1 MSQSRVAILGLGIM
15 GSGMAG
21 RVLGGGFPLV
31 VYNRNSAKTA
41 PLVSKGAKMAAT
53 PKEAASQADI
63 VISVVSDDEASRGI
77 WLGENGALAGAAP
90 GSILIESSTLT
101 VGWIQQ
107 LAQSA
112 AQKKCEFLDAPV
124 TGSKPHAANGELF
137 FLIGGSAAAVEK
149 AKPILEVMSRGMLH
163 LGANGSGARMKL
175 INNFVCG
182 VQAAA
187 LAEAASLIQKGGLD
201 VTKAFSV
208 LTNGAPGSPLVKTLS
223 ERVASG
229 STDVNF
235 ELRLMAKDLGYA
247 MDEASR
253 NHMTL
258 ETAAAA
264 RGIFGRA
271 IDKGFGDKDMSA
283 VITATRAAGAH

>member
-1 MSQSRVAILGLGIM
+1 MSQPRVAILGLGIM

-31 VYNRNSAKTA
+31 VYNRNSVKAA
-41 PLVSKGAKMAAT
+41 PLVSRGAKLAAT

-63 VISVVSDDEASRGI
+63 VISVVSDDDASRGI
-77 WLGENGALAGAAP
+77 WLGENGALAGAVP

-107 LAQSA
+107 LAQSS

-149 AKPILEVMSRGMLH
+149 AKPVLTVMSRAMLH

-187 LAEAASLIQKGGLD
+187 LAEAATLIQKGGLD
-201 VTKAFSV
+201 AEKAFSV

-229 STDVNF
+229 NTDVNF

-247 MDEASR
+247 IDEASR
-253 NHMTL
+253 NQMTL
-258 ETAAAA
+258 ETASAA
-264 RGIFGRA
+264 RAIFLRA
-271 IDKGFGDKDMSA
+271 IEKGYGNKDMSA
-283 VITATRAAGAH
+283 VITASRAAGAS

>member
-1 MSQSRVAILGLGIM
+1 MLGLGIM

-31 VYNRNSAKTA
+31 VYNRNSAKAA
-41 PLVSKGAKMAAT
+41 PLVGRGAKLAAT
-53 PKEAASQADI
+53 PKEAAAQADI
-63 VISVVSDDEASRGI
+63 VISVVSDDDASRGI
-77 WLGENGALAGAAP
+77 WLGENGALAGAVP

-107 LAQSA
+107 LAQSS

-137 FLIGGSAAAVEK
+137 FLIGGSAAALEK
-149 AKPILEVMSRGMLH
+149 AKPVLTVMSRAMLH

-187 LAEAASLIQKGGLD
+187 LAEAATLIQKGGLD
-201 VTKAFSV
+201 AEKAFSV

-223 ERVASG
+223 ERVASAN
-229 STDVNF
+229 TDVNF

-247 MDEASR
+247 IDEASR
-253 NHMTL
+253 NQMTL
-258 ETAAAA
+258 ETATAA
-264 RGIFGRA
+264 RAIFVRA
-271 IDKGFGDKDMSA
+271 IEKGYGNKDMSA
-283 VITATRAAGAH
+283 VITAARAAVA

>member
-1 MSQSRVAILGLGIM
+1 MSQPRVAILGLGIM

-31 VYNRNSAKTA
+31 VYNRNSAKAA
-41 PLVSKGAKMAAT
+41 PLVSRGAKLAAT

-63 VISVVSDDEASRGI
+63 IISVVSDDEASRGI
-77 WLGENGALAGAAP
+77 WLGENGALVGAAP

-101 VGWIQQ
+101 IGWIQQ

-137 FLIGGSAAAVEK
+137 FLIGGSAAALEK
-149 AKPILEVMSRGMLH
+149 AKPVLAVMSRAMLH

-187 LAEAASLIQKGGLD
+187 LAEAATLIQKGGLD
-201 VTKAFSV
+201 VEKAFSV

-229 STDVNF
+229 NTDVNF

-247 MDEASR
+247 IDEASR
-253 NHMTL
+253 NQMTL

-264 RGIFGRA
+264 RGIFVRA
-271 IDKGFGDKDMSA
+271 IEKGYGAKDMSA
-283 VITATRAAGAH
+283 VITATRAAGAS